1 MPAWY
6 IPSVISFQF
15 LPSSSLL
22 QNMAYTPKG
31 KGAGVV
37 KDVVDTINGLGI
49 FPNDH
54 KFLCR
59 VAWVESKYGEDP
71 NTYRSGYY
79 GGIWQVSGLF
89 KINYDKKKQ
98 QRQKR
103 HEFSLVIARSNSLS
117 NWIDYLL
124 VFSCNHRPV

>member
-1 MPAWY
+1 
-6 IPSVISFQF
+6 
-15 LPSSSLL
+15 
-22 QNMAYTPKG
+22 MAYTPKG

-89 KINYDKKKQ
+89 QINYDKKKQ

-103 HEFSLVIARSNSLS
+103 HEFSLVIALSNSLS
-117 NWIDYLL
+117 N
-124 VFSCNHRPV
+124 

>member
-1 MPAWY
+1 
-6 IPSVISFQF
+6 
-15 LPSSSLL
+15 
-22 QNMAYTPKG
+22 MAYTPKG
-31 KGAGVV
+31 KGAGLV
-37 KDVVDTINGLGI
+37 KDVVGI

-89 KINYDKKKQ
+89 QINYDKKKTA
-98 QRQKR
+98 KTK
-103 HEFSLVIARSNSLS
+103 AT
-117 NWIDYLL
+117 
-124 VFSCNHRPV
+124 

>member
-15 LPSSSLL
+15 LPSSSSL
-22 QNMAYTPKG
+22 QSMAYTPKG

-89 KINYDKKKQ
+89 QINYDKKQ

-103 HEFSLVIARSNSLS
+103 HEFSLVIARPNSLS
-117 NWIDYLL
+117 NWIDYL

>member
-22 QNMAYTPKG
+22 QSMAYTPKG

-89 KINYDKKKQ
+89 QINYDKKKNS
-98 QRQKR
+98 KDKSDMS
-103 HEFSLVIARSNSLS
+103 FLSLS
-117 NWIDYLL
+117 HAQIPYQTELTI
-124 VFSCNHRPV
+124 

>member
-22 QNMAYTPKG
+22 QSMAYTPKG

-79 GGIWQVSGLF
+79 GGLLQVSGLF
-89 KINYDKKKQ
+89 QINYDKKKQ

-103 HEFSLVIARSNSLS
+103 HEFSLVIALSNSLS
-117 NWIDYLL
+117 NWIDYL

>member
-89 KINYDKKKQ
+89 QINYDKKKTA
-98 QRQKR
+98 KTK
-103 HEFSLVIARSNSLS
+103 AT
-117 NWIDYLL
+117 W
-124 VFSCNHRPV
+124 VFSRYRTLKFLIELNWLFSFFL

>member
-6 IPSVISFQF
+6 IPSGISFF

-22 QNMAYTPKG
+22 ESMAYTPKG

-89 KINYDKKKQ
+89 QINYDKKNKD
-98 QRQKR
+98 KSDMS
-103 HEFSLVIARSNSLS
+103 FLSLS
-117 NWIDYLL
+117 HAQIPYQTELTI
-124 VFSCNHRPV
+124 

>member
-6 IPSVISFQF
+6 ISSVISFQF
-15 LPSSSLL
+15 LPSSSSL

-89 KINYDKKKQ
+89 QKNYDKKKTA
-98 QRQKR
+98 KTK
-103 HEFSLVIARSNSLS
+103 AT
-117 NWIDYLL
+117 W
-124 VFSCNHRPV
+124 VFSRYRTLKFLIKLNWLFSFFL

>member
-6 IPSVISFQF
+6 IPSVISFF

-22 QNMAYTPKG
+22 ESMAYTPKG
-31 KGAGVV
+31 EGEGVV

-59 VAWVESKYGEDP
+59 VAWVESKYGKDP

-89 KINYDKKKQ
+89 QINYDKKKQ

-117 NWIDYLL
+117 NWIDYL